1 MTKSTETLA
10 ALKRAA
16 NYSKLAMH
24 NEGPRSFKR
33 GQGAL
38 IKVVYKFGGKKGLTD
53 KKLCHTL
60 GWSCHET
67 MAVAKKAADN
77 GYVTIKRKDDGKHR
91 IKLTKLGKQIIEK
104 RLAAEDRAAD
114 AVFAYLT
121 DDEKAQLV
129 ALCSKVSQ
137 ACEDMGVDYAEIKKR
152 PHRHCGSHGHHRVH
166 RFGHHHSAQCCDAK
180 KHQHHGKKCCK

>member
-1 MTKSTETLA
+1 MTQSTEVLA
-10 ALKRAA
+10 ALKRAG

-38 IKVVYKFGGKKGLTD
+38 IKVVGKFGDKKGISD

-60 GWSCHET
+60 GWGCHET

-77 GYVTIKRKDDGKHR
+77 GYVDITKKGDSKHR
-91 IKLTKLGKQIIEK
+91 ISLTKTGKQILKK
-104 RLAAEDRAAD
+104 RMAAEDRAAD
-114 AVFAYLT
+114 AVCSYLT
-121 DDEKAQLV
+121 DQEKEQLV
-129 ALCSKVSQ
+129 ALCAKVNE

-152 PHRHCGSHGHHRVH
+152 PHRHHGHRVH
-166 RFGHHHSAQCCDAK
+166 RFGHHHCASGSQAK
-180 KHQHHGKKCCK
+180 GSTKKCGCK

>member
-1 MTKSTETLA
+1 MTKSTECLA
-10 ALKRAA
+10 TLKRAA

-38 IKVVYKFGGKKGLTD
+38 IKVLYKFGGKKGLSD

-60 GWSCHET
+60 GWGCHET

-77 GYVTIKRKDDGKHR
+77 GYVTIKHKDGGKHR
-91 IKLTKLGKQIIEK
+91 IKLTKLGTQIIEK

-121 DDEKAQLV
+121 DDEKEQLV
-129 ALCSKVSQ
+129 ALCGKVSQ
-137 ACEDMGVDYAEIKKR
+137 ACEDMGIDYAEIRKR
-152 PHRHCGSHGHHRVH
+152 PHRHGGSCGHHRVH
-166 RFGHHHSAQCCDAK
+166 RQGHHRGA
-180 KHQHHGKKCCK
+180 KCCGTAKAQKESCGC